1 LLRSKG
7 KNTVDGT
14 HRNLIENER
23 QCCCK
28 LLKSKVNNTK
38 RWLSTIV
45 CVCNWRW
52 CRLFLRYRWC
62 SLLMISLAALRH
74 SIVNQQCKINPPPRF
89 LSSWWIQYYRV
100 GQNQNRM
107 NKPYVNTTPYFKYN
121 TWWFPRQKRRLYNVY
136 IYIYIYI
143 YGFGQPYEYHPCT
156 RITIVFPHFGVVGTV
171 NSNGTESHATC
182 CCCSKALVCMS
193 IALWHFF
200 PRGLCKLIRPSLHF
214 CSKVD
219 VNCTCRCW
227 CELHMSLLMWAAY
240 VVVDVNCTCR
250 CWCELHMSLRCSGM
264 ITQLLCVACGRA

>member
-1 LLRSKG
+1 MHGTHCMHSIWKPRQCCCKLLRSKG

-136 IYIYIYI
+136 IYIYIYM
-143 YGFGQPYEYHPCT
+143 
-156 RITIVFPHFGVVGTV
+156 VLV
-171 NSNGTESHATC
+171 NPMNTTPVRGSLSSSLT
-182 CCCSKALVCMS
+182 LV
-193 IALWHFF
+193 
-200 PRGLCKLIRPSLHF
+200 
-214 CSKVD
+214 
-219 VNCTCRCW
+219 
-227 CELHMSLLMWAAY
+227 
-240 VVVDVNCTCR
+240 
-250 CWCELHMSLRCSGM
+250 
-264 ITQLLCVACGRA
+264 

>member
-143 YGFGQPYEYHPCT
+143 WFWST
-156 RITIVFPHFGVVGTV
+156 
-171 NSNGTESHATC
+171 
-182 CCCSKALVCMS
+182 
-193 IALWHFF
+193 LWIPPLYADHY
-200 PRGLCKLIRPSLHF
+200 RLPSLW
-214 CSKVD
+214 CSRYGQFQWHWVAR
-219 VNCTCRCW
+219 N
-227 CELHMSLLMWAAY
+227 LL
-240 VVVDVNCTCR
+240 
-250 CWCELHMSLRCSGM
+250 
-264 ITQLLCVACGRA
+264 LLQ